1 MVQQGSQVP
10 RAPTKRTKNQLPH
23 ITACEMVIMIDIH
36 GIILP
41 DVQITNKL
49 YKSNRIKENKLDIY
63 YCFTFQNAAIAVK

>member
-1 MVQQGSQVP
+1 
-10 RAPTKRTKNQLPH
+10 
-23 ITACEMVIMIDIH
+23 MVIMIDIH